1 MTTRAVSPGKGWN
14 WLVRAVNLGS
24 HKAGAIFGG
33 AALML
38 LVSLALGFG
47 LALVMGGVQMALK
60 PGAAG
65 GMLISFLIM
74 LPLMAIICAFMVGY
88 MRLLDAVEGGRP
100 ASATDVFAGFRDR
113 GASGRVLG
121 FVVVLAIVQY
131 AVMGALIA
139 LLAPEFGKWYLE
151 AMQASAAGG
160 TPPDPSSMPSGF
172 GAMFVS
178 IMLVTLFFYAVQA
191 IGVGQIALRGR
202 GIGGAL
208 GDGVAGTAKNLLP
221 LLVLLLVGIGVGILA
236 TLAVFLVAMVIGLIG
251 KAVGMWLAMLL
262 AIPLYLAALL
272 VVYVVMFG
280 IMYFMW
286 RDVCGDG
293 ADAAPVR
300 NDQLEV

>member
-1 MTTRAVSPGKGWN
+1 MTTRAVGPGKGWS

-38 LVSLALGFG
+38 VVSLALGIG
-47 LALVMGGVQMALK
+47 LALVMGGVQLALK
-60 PGAAG
+60 PGVAG
-65 GMLISFLIM
+65 SMLISFVVM
-74 LPLMAIICAFMVGY
+74 LPLTAIICAFLVGY
-88 MRLLDAVEGGRP
+88 LRLLDAVEGGRP
-100 ASATDVFAGFRDR
+100 AGATDVFAGFRDW
-113 GASGRVLG
+113 GASGRAFGL
-121 FVVVLAIVQY
+121 VVMLVIVQY
-131 AVMGALIA
+131 LVMGALVA

-160 TPPDPSSMPSGF
+160 APPDPGSMPSGF

-221 LLVLLLVGIGVGILA
+221 LLVLLLVAIGVGVLA
-236 TLAVFLVAMVIGLIG
+236 ILAVFLLAMVIGLIG

-262 AIPLYLAALL
+262 AIPLYVAALL
-272 VVYVVMFG
+272 VMYVVMFG
-280 IMYFMW
+280 VMYFMW
-286 RDVCGDG
+286 RDIC
-293 ADAAPVR
+293 ADASAAPPAR